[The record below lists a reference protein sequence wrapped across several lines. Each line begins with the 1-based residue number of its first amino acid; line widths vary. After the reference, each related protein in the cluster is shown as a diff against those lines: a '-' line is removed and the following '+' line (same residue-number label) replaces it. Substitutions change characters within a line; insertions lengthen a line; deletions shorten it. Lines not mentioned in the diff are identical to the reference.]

1 MTRKL
6 DRNLALAHRRQVKI
20 DEEFRQA
27 RQPVVAGDLL
37 QIVRNR
43 AAQERRDRQIGL
55 DRGEQRLH
63 AGDLADRTPI
73 AAGIAERVEHNGSE
87 GAFLVAQRDRQ
98 RVVVARGPLD
108 GTRPDQIV
116 LKERL
121 ADAIRASIHSQD
133 LEVQLVRR
141 ELLSEI
147 PWVNRVLLGVQV
159 VTQFKKIID
168 QAAAE
173 VTVMRLLLFSL
184 TAGVLAFLAVSMVST
199 SLLLMFFFGILA
211 TSLPTLHILA
221 KRRKRL
227 NKFLSLL
234 PDALDLM
241 SRGLSAGHA
250 FTEAL
255 QMVATEMPEPIAS
268 EFRKTYEEQN
278 LGLSLKLALENLV
291 ERVPL
296 LDLRMCVTAVLIQRE
311 TGGNLSELLEKV
323 AHTIRERFRIMED
336 LKTLTLSSRWSA
348 WLLCG
353 LPIFLAVYVTLMNP
367 GYMDVM
373 WRDPRGHWLLAL
385 AAIMQ
390 VLGMLMVQKIMKI
403 RI

>member
-1 MTRKL
+1 MVQL
-6 DRNLALAHRRQVKI
+6 VPFFVFLACLFMVYAIYLITSRSTEAK
-20 DEEFRQA
+20 
-27 RQPVVAGDLL
+27 
-37 QIVRNR
+37 R
-43 AAQERRDRQIGL
+43 AL
-55 DRGEQRLH
+55 
-63 AGDLADRTPI
+63 
-73 AAGIAERVEHNGSE
+73 
-87 GAFLVAQRDRQ
+87 
-98 RVVVARGPLD
+98 
-108 GTRPDQIV
+108 

-121 ADAIRASIHSQD
+121 ADAIRASINSQD
-133 LEVQLVRR
+133 AEVQLVRR

-147 PWVNRVLLGVQV
+147 PWVNQVLMGVRVT
-159 VTQFKKIID
+159 TQFKQIID
-168 QAAAE
+168 QAASE
-173 VTVMRLLLFSL
+173 VTVMRLVLFSL
-184 TAGVLAFLAVSMVST
+184 TAGVLAFLAVSMISA
-199 SLLLMFFFGILA
+199 SYLLCFFFAVLA
-211 TSLPTLHILA
+211 TALPTLHILA

-227 NKFLSLL
+227 NKFLQLL

-255 QMVATEMPEPIAS
+255 QMVATEMPEPIAG

-296 LDLRMCVTAVLIQRE
+296 LDLRMCVTAVMIQRE

-336 LKTLTLSSRWSA
+336 LKTMTLSSRWSA

-353 LPIFLAVYVTLMNP
+353 LPIFLAVYVTVMNP

-373 WRDPRGHWLLAL
+373 WRDPRGHWLLAI

-390 VLGMLMVQKIMKI
+390 ILGILMVQKIMRI